1 MASFLI
7 GMSIEHLGLIEPQEC
22 EGPGDPVTPFMRP
35 SPLPQQDESQH
46 PFNEIVVDPLDDGA
60 IAS

>member
-1 MASFLI
+1 
-7 GMSIEHLGLIEPQEC
+7 MSIEHLGLIEPQEC